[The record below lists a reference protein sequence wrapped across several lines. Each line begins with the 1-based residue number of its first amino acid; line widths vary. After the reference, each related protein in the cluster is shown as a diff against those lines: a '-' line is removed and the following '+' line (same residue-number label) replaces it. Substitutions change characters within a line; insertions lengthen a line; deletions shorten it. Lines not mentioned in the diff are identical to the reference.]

1 MKSRVELGELV
12 VAAFDAAAHY
22 SHDSRQVSRLAT
34 QAVMEVLQRVRNAS
48 TQSVL
53 DTSRAAPMNPLFSRW
68 AADWRDPSK

>member
-1 MKSRVELGELV
+1 MRSRVELGELV

-53 DTSRAAPMNPLFSRW
+53 RHISRGPHESSLFEVGR
-68 AADWRDPSK
+68 